1 LEKLG
6 HVGGDMSN
14 TREIVAADIQNRI
27 FTLRNVQVMLDKDLA
42 ELYQVNTKVLNQAA
56 KRNSDRFPSHF
67 KFQLTKTEKMEL
79 VTNCDRFEN
88 LKHSTSCPFA
98 FTEQGVAMLSA
109 VLRSETAVKVSIQ
122 IMNAFVAMRRFLRDN
137 AEVFQRLDS
146 LELKQL
152 ETDKKVEKIFNA
164 IEDTSIMPKQGI
176 FFDGQIF
183 DAWRF
188 ASDLV
193 RSATSSIVLIDNY
206 IDDSVL
212 QLFAKRKKGIE
223 VKLLTRSVSSQLKT
237 DIEKF
242 NSQYEPIQI
251 QEFADSHDR
260 FLIIDDKDIYH
271 IGASLKDI
279 GKKWFAF
286 SKIERGS
293 MEMLNRM
300 KTT

>member
-1 LEKLG
+1 
-6 HVGGDMSN
+6 
-14 TREIVAADIQNRI
+14 
-27 FTLRNVQVMLDKDLA
+27 
-42 ELYQVNTKVLNQAA
+42 
-56 KRNSDRFPSHF
+56 
-67 KFQLTKTEKMEL
+67 
-79 VTNCDRFEN
+79 
-88 LKHSTSCPFA
+88 
-98 FTEQGVAMLSA
+98 
-109 VLRSETAVKVSIQ
+109 
-122 IMNAFVAMRRFLRDN
+122 
-137 AEVFQRLDS
+137 
-146 LELKQL
+146 
-152 ETDKKVEKIFNA
+152 
-164 IEDTSIMPKQGI
+164 MPKQGI